1 MEIKRYGFGPPS
13 APSPLPSA
21 WSSPHFITAAILGA
35 VLPWVVTLCGM
46 SEFAA
51 WGAPIASGVVGFL
64 FTWDDNR
71 WAKGKA
77 HAWIVGSAVPLAVYV
92 GIWAIA

>member
-1 MEIKRYGFGPPS
+1 MENLESIRGKI
-13 APSPLPSA
+13 A
-21 WSSPHFITAAILGA
+21 A
-35 VLPWVVTLCGM
+35 VLKEKGWSLR
-46 SEFAA
+46 
-51 WGAPIASGVVGFL
+51 

>member
-1 MEIKRYGFGPPS
+1 M
-13 APSPLPSA
+13 
-21 WSSPHFITAAILGA
+21 
-35 VLPWVVTLCGM
+35 CGM